1 MYGPQEYAE
10 DDRHKDQQ
18 NTTNVAIP
26 VTKRQLGPNG
36 PYGEDELTTAP
47 HPHSQRRLSRT
58 RWGAASLGAITLL
71 GACSSGGGAGEDSAK
86 PTSTSSSSTPKP
98 SATPSKSA
106 DPEEAAKAAVLE
118 SYDRMWEEQVKAYA
132 KADPKGTKLS
142 TYSAAVAWAQTKN
155 DLKGLKEKG
164 IVTTGEPSH
173 EVEVTDIKL
182 DKKVPWAELTDCLD
196 TSDWKFVYRKSGKA
210 VAMPEDRI
218 KSYVTEIQAEKWG
231 KQWKIVVEK
240 PQDRAC

>member
-10 DDRHKDQQ
+10 GDRHKDQH
-18 NTTNVAIP
+18 NSTSMAIP
-26 VTKRQLGPNG
+26 AIKRQLGPNG

-47 HPHSQRRLSRT
+47 RPHSQRRLSRT
-58 RWGAASLGAITLL
+58 RWGAAALGAITLL
-71 GACSSGGGAGEDSAK
+71 GACSSGGGTSQDSAK
-86 PTSTSSSSTPKP
+86 PTSTPSPSTPKP

-173 EVEVTDIKL
+173 EVEVTGIKP
-182 DKKVPWAELTDCLD
+182 DKKVPSAELTDCLD
-196 TSDWKFVYRKSGKA
+196 TTDWKFVYRKSGKSIP
-210 VAMPEDRI
+210 MPENRL
-218 KSYVTEIQAEKWG
+218 KSYVMKVQAEKWG
-231 KQWKIVVEK
+231 KQWKIVDSK